1 MARLWIV
8 ALAAVVGCAQPASR
22 RSLDL
27 TPCAIDALAEE
38 AQCGVLDVLED
49 AANGQSRRIA
59 LHVAVLPAQSA
70 APAPDPLFVFAG
82 GPGQGARSY
91 AALFARIFR
100 AIRHERDLVFLDF
113 RGTGDSAPLRCKHPR
128 DDEGESMLWRVTAN
142 DVAACLSALD
152 GDVRFY
158 AHEAVLADV
167 ERVRSGLGYDR
178 INIWGGSYG
187 TRAALLYALDHP
199 ARVRTL
205 TLDGAVP
212 LAQRFPLSTAEDGQ
226 RALDLLLQ
234 RCAADDACQARFP
247 DLANQI
253 AVLFERVR
261 EPQPVVIRNPLTAH
275 EWRGTV
281 DWRVVGSAVRTFLY
295 SPHHTT
301 LIPYVLYRAA
311 ADDWAPFFAMLADA
325 SGSTVDTM
333 ALGMTLS
340 VLCSEDVPRIDPQ
353 AIAATIGR
361 SWMGRA
367 EIEWWTAACQIW
379 PRHQVPSFFTRQLD
393 RLPMPALILS
403 GDADPATPPR
413 WGDEMRRHFTDARH
427 LVVTAGHNTSFT
439 GCVPALI
446 TTFIAR
452 GSSSALETRCLDAI
466 ARPTFTVG
474 PQGPQR

>member
-1 MARLWIV
+1 MSRLWIG
-8 ALAAVVGCAQPASR
+8 ALAAVIGCAPPASHR
-22 RSLDL
+22 ALDL
-27 TPCAIDALAEE
+27 APCAVDALTEE
-38 AQCGVLDVLED
+38 AQCGVLEVLED
-49 AANGQSRRIA
+49 AANASGRRIT
-59 LHVAVLPAQSA
+59 LHVAVLPAQAA
-70 APAPDPLFVFAG
+70 APAPDPVFVFAG

-91 AALFARIFR
+91 AAFFSRTFR
-100 AIRHERDLVFLDF
+100 AIRHERDLVFIDF
-113 RGTGDSAPLRCKHPR
+113 RGTGDSAPLRCPGLR
-128 DDEGESMLWRVTAN
+128 EDEAEPLLWRLTTN
-142 DVAACLSALD
+142 DIAECLASLQ

-167 ERVRSGLGYDR
+167 ERIRASLGYDQ

-187 TRAALLYALDHP
+187 TRAALLYALEHP
-199 ARVRTL
+199 ANVRTL

-234 RCAADDACQARFP
+234 RCAADAVCHSRFP
-247 DLANQI
+247 DLAERL
-253 AVLFERVR
+253 AALVERVR
-261 EPQPVVIRNPLTAH
+261 EPLPVVMRNPLTAQ

-281 DWRVVGSAVRTFLY
+281 DWRMLGSALRTFLY
-295 SPHHTT
+295 SPHQTT
-301 LIPYVLYRAA
+301 LIPYVVYRAA
-311 ADDWAPFFAMLADA
+311 ADDWAPLFAMLADA

-340 VLCSEDVPRIDPQ
+340 VLCTEDVPRIDPQ
-353 AIAATIGR
+353 AVAATIGR

-367 EIEWWTAACQIW
+367 EIEWWIAACQIW
-379 PRHQVPSFFTRQLD
+379 PRQSVPSIFTRPLD

-413 WGDEMRRHFTDARH
+413 WGDEMLRHFATARH

-439 GCVPALI
+439 GCVPSLI
-446 TTFIAR
+446 TAFISR
-452 GSSSALETRCLDAI
+452 GSADALDTRCLEAI
-466 ARPTFTVG
+466 AWPTFTAG